1 MNISSIA
8 NSGMLQAV
16 AALQQAMET
25 PEKLLELQQQ
35 DVSVPDAPDPHEDEH
50 LPEGVGRNVN
60 EVA

>member
-35 DVSVPDAPDPHEDEH
+35 DVVKSAAPPTPDDEH